1 MGRSGVRPL
10 DQSQLNPLSR
20 NIDVMFLLRIIVD
33 DVSKVLQEVVS
44 ATAMNDI
51 GPGPETKRDRDSS
64 PPERDH

>member
-1 MGRSGVRPL
+1 MCRSGVRPL

-44 ATAMNDI
+44 TTAMNDI
-51 GPGPETKRDRDSS
+51 GRGPETKSDRNSS